1 MTKKSE
7 IYRTLLRRQAEQLQK
22 IARSFRDPRVR
33 DRVERLALEAV
44 FVHLIPQSP
53 KPRQGFFVWVG
64 SSLPPSVVKTIGQR
78 SVDDTFETR
87 RELSPNLGDG
97 RGQAAAA

>member
-33 DRVERLALEAV
+33 DRVERLALDIV
-44 FVHLIPQSP
+44 GGNDGQQ
-53 KPRQGFFVWVG
+53 RQE
-64 SSLPPSVVKTIGQR
+64 SL
-78 SVDDTFETR
+78 
-87 RELSPNLGDG
+87 N
-97 RGQAAAA
+97 